1 MKLKG
6 NFFIIYFYLFEIKC
20 LPQTML
26 QLSQLLPMQLVV
38 QLPALKALLALHQ
51 AIAPL
56 VHHVVRLRTPIGFFF
71 QTFGKQYIQTMVIL

>member
-26 QLSQLLPMQLVV
+26 QVFQLLPMQLVV
-38 QLPALKALLALHQ
+38 QLQTVLLALLALHP
-51 AIAPL
+51 ANVPL
-56 VHHVVRLRTPIGFFF
+56 VHHVVGLLTPIGIFFHP
-71 QTFGKQYIQTMVIL
+71 FGKQYIKTIL